1 MEHPRNIIKCA
12 FDALIVTGSWIQ
24 LTWLIRILRY
34 IVDPATAK
42 SLDQRVMDM
51 AVCYL
56 PKELRGKSVYFSVKQ
71 NKKQKL

>member
-42 SLDQRVMDM
+42 SLDQRLFAMRWLKRRYFIPR
-51 AVCYL
+51 CL
-56 PKELRGKSVYFSVKQ
+56 TSV
-71 NKKQKL
+71 LI